1 MVSHGLRAVRPER
14 RTLTKPS
21 GQFAART
28 LGQTFLRIAKDDLG
42 QLSAKLLS
50 EASRAVAPGS
60 SALLEAMEVFT
71 W

>member
-1 MVSHGLRAVRPER
+1 MVSHGLRTVRQEQLA
-14 RTLTKPS
+14 LTKLS
-21 GQFAART
+21 GQFVART
-28 LGQTFLRIAKDDLG
+28 LAQRLLRIAKDDLG